1 MKSQNSVCR
10 KCVSCGSIV
19 SKDSLIRIVRN
30 KEGETSLDFTL
41 NKEGR
46 GAYICRS
53 KECIEKAFK
62 KKLLERSFRAGID
75 PEDRERLIKETDNF
89 G

>member
-1 MKSQNSVCR
+1 MKSKNPVCR

-19 SKDSLIRIVRN
+19 SKDALIRIVRN
-30 KEGETSLDFTL
+30 KEGKTSIDFSL
-41 NKEGR
+41 CEEGR

-53 KECIEKAFK
+53 REFIDKALG
-62 KKLLERSFRAGID
+62 KKLLERSFKAGID
-75 PEDRERLIKETDNF
+75 PSDRERIIKETENF